1 MVKRVLVPDIED
13 YLKCSLFY
21 RFKHELGL
29 PYDNTNENQLL
40 IASAQHAIRAWF
52 NSLGQGLDRKKARN
66 KVGRI
71 LSQFWSKHGGDGSEF
86 PLAHARI
93 MGILI
98 RFDTIFKQDQ
108 DLVMGGG
115 LPISV
120 TVDNTIFED
129 NIDGVFIKNGID
141 EEAKLADKT
150 MIMVK
155 AISSTPL
162 APQVVKMRKAMTRY
176 AINSA
181 FKPNPYPLRL
191 LTVSLP
197 DCTMS
202 WYDIDKNTYNE
213 FIYLA
218 RTIVRHLDNKMY
230 LPTIDRNLCKRCSYQ
245 RICSTRFCEP
255 KVSNLLIEKAK
266 KNLLQ
271 PT

>member
-1 MVKRVLVPDIED
+1 MVRQVFVPDVED
-13 YLKCSLFY
+13 YLRCSLFY
-21 RFKHELGL
+21 RFKHELEL
-29 PYDNTNENQLL
+29 PYDDTKEDRLL
-40 IASAQHAIRAWF
+40 IASAQHAIRSWF

-71 LSQFWSKHGGDGSEF
+71 LSHFWSKNGGEGSGF

-93 MGILI
+93 INILI
-98 RFDTIFKQDQ
+98 RLNTVFKQES
-108 DLVMGGG
+108 DLVIGGG

-120 TVDNTIFED
+120 AVDNTIFED
-129 NIDGVFIKNGID
+129 TIDGVFIRNGID
-141 EEAKLADKT
+141 EKAKLRDKT
-150 MIMVK
+150 MIMVQ
-155 AISSTPL
+155 AIPCTPL

-202 WYDIDKNTYNE
+202 WYDIDKSAYNE

-218 RTIVRHLDNKMY
+218 RSVVRHLDNQMY
-230 LPTIDRNLCKRCSYQ
+230 LPTIHRNLCKICPYVK
-245 RICSTRFCEP
+245 ICSTRFCEP
-255 KVSNLLIEKAK
+255 TISNSLVEKTRENLLH
-266 KNLLQ
+266 L
-271 PT
+271 T